1 MIICKKCNRELSE
14 KNGGFACSECGYKA
28 MILNNVMVFNPEIK
42 NHKEDFDADYLDF
55 LFKYEKKHFWFAHR
69 NKIIARVFD
78 RYVNKNSH
86 IIEIG
91 AGTGA
96 VARSLLTAGYK
107 NMAVGEMHINGLEYA
122 RTYGIKDL
130 YQFDLLRAPF
140 AEHFEVVGLF
150 DVVEHI
156 ENDDLAIENARRI
169 LKDGGH
175 IILTVPAHQRL
186 WSNIDFNSGHKR
198 RYSKKTLKKLLA
210 SNGFEVLYASYFFS
224 LILPLLYLRTLLN
237 KKIKPTGNKQIVKN
251 SGLKIHGFSNSV
263 LIALCKAEFSLSHFM
278 SFGAGGSLIMVAKKQ
293 TPTGTDNPHKS

>member
-1 MIICKKCNRELSE
+1 MIICNDCKTEL
-14 KNGGFACSECGYKA
+14 KNN
-28 MILNNVMVFNPEIK
+28 NNVLCCNICGKEILSKNDILIFNPEIK
-42 NHKEDFDADYLDF
+42 FKHEDYDAESLNNLY
-55 LFKYEKKHFWFAHR
+55 KYEKKHFWFAHR
-69 NKIIARVFD
+69 NKIIARVFG

-224 LILPLLYLRTLLN
+224 LILPLLYVRTLLN
-237 KKIKPTGNKQIVKN
+237 KKIKPTGNKQMVKN

-263 LIALCKAEFSLSHFM
+263 LSALCKAEFFLSGFL
-278 SFGAGGSLIMVAKKQ
+278 SFVAGGSLIIVAKK
-293 TPTGTDNPHKS
+293 TNANRHG

>member
-1 MIICKKCNRELSE
+1 MITCNECGRTFVLTNNSYCCETCGKKIEV
-14 KNGGFACSECGYKA
+14 KNG
-28 MILNNVMVFNPEIK
+28 ILVFNPEIK
-42 NHKEDFDADYLDF
+42 EHEEDFDAGYLDYLY
-55 LFKYEKKHFWFAHR
+55 KYEKKHFWFAHR
-69 NKIIARVFD
+69 NKIIARVFG

-130 YQFDLLRAPF
+130 FQFDLLKAPF
-140 AEHFEVVGLF
+140 ESHFDTIGMF

-156 ENDDLAIENARRI
+156 ENDKLAIENAGRI
-169 LKDGGH
+169 LVDGGH

-198 RYSKKTLKKLLA
+198 RYSKKMLKKLLA
-210 SNGFEVLYASYFFS
+210 ANGFEVLYASYFFS
-224 LILPLLYLRTLLN
+224 LILPLLYVRTLLN
-237 KKIKPTGNKQIVKN
+237 KKIILTGNRQLAKT
-251 SGLKIHGFSNSV
+251 SGIKIHGFSNSI
-263 LIALCKAEFSLSHFM
+263 LSALCNAEFFLSRFIR
-278 SFGAGGSLIMVAKKQ
+278 FGAGGSLIMVAKKQ
-293 TPTGTDNPHKS
+293 SDSEKIVP